1 MTNVFE
7 QIDESVVGGID
18 IVQQMRPLGVNEH
31 MPLVRFTRHGPWLD
45 HAVEHTKGHL
55 HHWEPSYGM
64 SVRNYA
70 LQPTTTPT
78 VPLVVPFFTPRTP
91 GSWAKKPGWSPRQ
104 GAFGESSSLSASST
118 PRGDMSGVRTRA
130 PAFTDGLQRA
140 AAMSPPKPMSL
151 PPLAPPQPMEVP
163 YEVKPHF
170 SSLQMQLAQ
179 RPTRHA
185 HWRPEKKKK

>member
-1 MTNVFE
+1 
-7 QIDESVVGGID
+7 
-18 IVQQMRPLGVNEH
+18 MRAPSCCTDTSDSGV
-31 MPLVRFTRHGPWLD
+31 
-45 HAVEHTKGHL
+45 
-55 HHWEPSYGM
+55 
-64 SVRNYA
+64 
-70 LQPTTTPT
+70 TT
-78 VPLVVPFFTPRTP
+78 V
-91 GSWAKKPGWSPRQ
+91 SPRLASGPGRRRQ
-104 GAFGESSSLSASST
+104 SSAAFRVRLWLQHLCHGLASTQDLNHCNPSSCLRCESAAFRSMTSPVTTCPGRS
-118 PRGDMSGVRTRA
+118 RA